1 MLSVLPFL
9 LHVLSEVRAIKP
21 ALLAA
26 RTLYVI
32 EIISTAADR
41 RNTESIIMKVRESIT
56 VS

>member
-32 EIISTAADR
+32 EIISTAAAG
-41 RNTESIIMKVRESIT
+41 RNTEES
-56 VS
+56 S